1 MADAAPFDIEQ
12 PDCFYLGREYDLAKR
27 AVLPDKYV
35 MYDAR
40 DLTTHGVV
48 VGMTGSGKTGL
59 CISLLEEAAIDGI
72 PCVILDPK
80 GDLTNLLLQFPDLE
94 PKHYQ
99 EWLNE
104 DDARRKGLSPEQY
117 AAELSAAWRKGL
129 ADSGQTPDRIA
140 RLKASSDQR
149 IYTPGSESGLPLSIL
164 GAFAAPKAKM
174 PREELTQKIAA
185 TATALLGLT
194 AIAPDPVQSREHI
207 LVSQLL
213 LNAWEAHRD
222 LDLPRL
228 IREIE
233 HPPITSVGAY
243 SLETFFPSKD
253 RLKFASMLNNVL
265 ASPTFSTW
273 TMGEP
278 LDLAAMLYR
287 NGRPQQL
294 IFYVAHLD
302 DTQRMFFTTLLL
314 EEMLAWTRRQPG
326 TTNLRALLYFD
337 EVFGYLPPHPA
348 NPPSKGPLLT
358 LLKQARAFGVGV
370 LLATQNPVDLDY
382 KALSNAGTWFVGK
395 LQTDR
400 DKARL
405 LEGMESA
412 AAEQGTLTD
421 RAKLDSIISALGNRI
436 FLMHD
441 IHRSAPL
448 LFQSRWA
455 LSFLRGPMT
464 REQVGRLME
473 PLKQPAAAPPTVVP
487 LCVSCKA
494 DLGPEVTDHC
504 PKCGKY
510 PWAVPQHRLED
521 KAFRQSL
528 PRAAAPVPAAVEPAG
543 DRLAPVLPGDVK
555 QFYLATAAT
564 GPAGAGLEYQPYLL
578 GFAEVVFTVDKRKGK
593 EFTQTIRLLARPA
606 ASGHPTE
613 WDAAEAFAGAL
624 APAAAPDAAWAGV
637 PESMDTGR
645 KLKALEKAF
654 GDHLYTTRKL
664 SLWENRAL
672 ELVSEPGETEAAF
685 RERCRAAARQGAEQ
699 ALAMEKVKF
708 KPKFDAL
715 DMKLPDEKPAGKAGG
730 SWLGWIFPAPQATE
744 SDDPKLEE
752 RRRKLTTDYQSK
764 VAEIGEKWR
773 RIGEEA
779 TAIQVKPRKADVH
792 VTHFGLGWAPFWRV
806 GAASAAAYR

>member
-1 MADAAPFDIEQ
+1 VADATPAAFDIEK
-12 PDCFYLGREYDLAKR
+12 PDCFYLGREYDLEKR
-27 AVLPDKYV
+27 VVLPDKYV

-72 PCVILDPK
+72 PCVIIDPK
-80 GDLTNLLLQFPDLE
+80 GDLTNLLLQFPDLD

-117 AAELSAAWRKGL
+117 AKELSEQWRKGL
-129 ADSGQTPDRIA
+129 ADSAQTPERIA
-140 RLKASSDQR
+140 HLKASSDQR
-149 IYTPGSESGLPLSIL
+149 IYTPGSEAGLPLSIL
-164 GAFAAPKAKM
+164 GVFAAPKVKM

-194 AIAPDPVQSREHI
+194 NITADPVQSREHI
-207 LVSQLL
+207 LISQLL
-213 LNAWEAHRD
+213 MHAWTDGRD
-222 LDLPRL
+222 LDLPLL

-233 HPPITSVGAY
+233 HPLISTVGAY
-243 SLETFFPSKD
+243 SLETFFPSKE
-253 RLKFASMLNNVL
+253 RVKFASMLNNVL
-265 ASPTFSTW
+265 ASPTFATW

-358 LLKQARAFGVGV
+358 LLKQARAFGVGI

-382 KALSNAGTWFVGK
+382 KALSNAGTWLVGK

-412 AAEQGTLTD
+412 AAEHGTLTD

-436 FLMHD
+436 FLLHD
-441 IHRSAPL
+441 IHRPEPL

-464 REQVGRLME
+464 REQVSRLME
-473 PLKQPAAAPPTVVP
+473 PLKSSTAAPMAILV
-487 LCVSCKA
+487 CAQCGA

-504 PKCGKY
+504 PRCGKY
-510 PWAVPQHRLED
+510 PWTVPQSRLQD
-521 KAFRQSL
+521 KAFRQNL
-528 PRAAAPVPAAVEPAG
+528 PGSAALAEAEPTG
-543 DRLAPVLPGDVK
+543 DRLPPVLPGNVQ
-555 QFYLATAAT
+555 QFYL
-564 GPAGAGLEYQPYLL
+564 PAQRPSPQDGQLEYHPLVL
-578 GFAEVVFTVDKRKGK
+578 GFANIVFLLDKHKGT
-593 EFTQTIRLLARPA
+593 EHSASVRLLAKAA
-606 ASGHPTE
+606 ASGHPTA
-613 WDAAEAFAGAL
+613 WDAAEVYGGPMPEAA
-624 APAAAPDAAWAGV
+624 AAAPNARWAGV
-637 PESMDTGR
+637 PESLDTGR
-645 KLKALEKAF
+645 KVKSLEKAF
-654 GDHLYTTRKL
+654 VEHLYTTRKL
-664 SLWENRAL
+664 SLWENRTLGLLSA
-672 ELVSEPGETEAAF
+672 PGESEAAF
-685 RERCRAAARQGAEQ
+685 RVRCRAAADLEKKQ
-699 ALAMEKVKF
+699 ALEMEKVKF
-708 KPKFDAL
+708 RPKFEAL
-715 DMKLPDEKPAGKAGG
+715 GIALPNDPSKRKEAEADTPRQQEKRDKV
-730 SWLGWIFPAPQATE
+730 
-744 SDDPKLEE
+744 
-752 RRRKLTTDYQSK
+752 RTDYISK
-764 VAEIGEKWR
+764 TGEITEKWK
-773 RIGEEA
+773 RIGDEA

-792 VTHFGLGWAPFWRV
+792 LTHFGLAWAPYWRTAGGV
-806 GAASAAAYR
+806 TAAYR

>member
-1 MADAAPFDIEQ
+1 VADATAAAFDIEK
-12 PDCFYLGREYDLAKR
+12 PDCFYLGREYDLEKR
-27 AVLPDKYV
+27 VVLPDKYV

-72 PCVILDPK
+72 PCVIIDPK
-80 GDLTNLLLQFPDLE
+80 GDLTNLLLQFPDLD

-117 AAELSAAWRKGL
+117 AKELSDQWRKGL
-129 ADSGQTPDRIA
+129 ADSAQTPERIA
-140 RLKASSDQR
+140 HLKASSDQR
-149 IYTPGSESGLPLSIL
+149 IYTPGSEAGLPLSIL
-164 GAFAAPKAKM
+164 GVFAAPKVKL
-174 PREELTQKIAA
+174 PREELTQKIAS

-194 AIAPDPVQSREHI
+194 NITADPVQSREHI
-207 LVSQLL
+207 LISQLL
-213 LNAWEAHRD
+213 LHAWTAGRD
-222 LDLPRL
+222 LDLPLL

-233 HPPITSVGAY
+233 HPPISTVGAY

-253 RLKFASMLNNVL
+253 RVKFASMLNNVL
-265 ASPTFSTW
+265 ASPTFATW

-382 KALSNAGTWFVGK
+382 KALSNAGTWLVGK

-412 AAEQGTLTD
+412 AAEHGALTD

-436 FLMHD
+436 FLLHD
-441 IHRSAPL
+441 IHRPEPL

-464 REQVGRLME
+464 REQVSRLME
-473 PLKQPAAAPPTVVP
+473 PLKNPTATAAPPMAILVCAQCGV
-487 LCVSCKA
+487 
-494 DLGPEVTDHC
+494 DLGPDVTDHC
-504 PKCGKY
+504 PHCGKY
-510 PWAVPQHRLED
+510 PWLIPQSRLQD

-528 PRAAAPVPAAVEPAG
+528 PRAAVAASAAPEAADAKLAS
-543 DRLAPVLPGDVK
+543 DRLPPVLPGNVQ
-555 QFYLATAAT
+555 QFYLPSLRPRPKDAQ
-564 GPAGAGLEYQPYLL
+564 LEYHPLVL
-578 GFAEVVFTVDKRKGK
+578 GFANVVFILDKHKGT
-593 EFTQTIRLLARPA
+593 EHSESVRLLAMAA
-606 ASGHPTE
+606 ASGHPTA
-613 WDAAEAFAGAL
+613 WGAAEAYGGRV
-624 APAAAPDAAWAGV
+624 PEEAAAEPNARWAGV
-637 PESMDTGR
+637 PESLDTGR
-645 KLKALEKAF
+645 KIKALEKAF
-654 GDHLYTTRKL
+654 VEHLYTTHKL
-664 SLWENRAL
+664 SLWENRTLGLLSAPGESEAVFRGHCRVAADAEKKQAL
-672 ELVSEPGETEAAF
+672 E
-685 RERCRAAARQGAEQ
+685 
-699 ALAMEKVKF
+699 MEKVKF
-708 KPKFDAL
+708 RPKFEAL
-715 DMKLPDEKPAGKAGG
+715 DIPLPDKARAKTVETVESGDARLDEKRGKV
-730 SWLGWIFPAPQATE
+730 
-744 SDDPKLEE
+744 
-752 RRRKLTTDYQSK
+752 RTDYISK
-764 VAEIGEKWR
+764 TGEIAEKWK

-792 VTHFGLGWAPFWRV
+792 VTHFGLGWAPYWRTT
-806 GAASAAAYR
+806 GGTAPAYQ

>member
-1 MADAAPFDIEQ
+1 VADATPAAFDIEK
-12 PDCFYLGREYDLAKR
+12 PDCFYLGREYDLENR
-27 AVLPDKYV
+27 VVLPDKYV

-72 PCVILDPK
+72 PCVIIDPK
-80 GDLTNLLLQFPDLE
+80 GDLTNLLLQFPDLD

-117 AAELSAAWRKGL
+117 AKELSDQWRKGL
-129 ADSGQTPDRIA
+129 ADSAQTPERIA

-149 IYTPGSESGLPLSIL
+149 VYTPGSEAGLPLSIL
-164 GAFAAPKAKM
+164 GAFAAPKVKLAH
-174 PREELTQKIAA
+174 EDLTQKIAS

-194 AIAPDPVQSREHI
+194 NITADPVQSREHI
-207 LVSQLL
+207 LISQLL
-213 LNAWEAHRD
+213 LHAWTAGRD
-222 LDLPRL
+222 LDLPLL

-233 HPPITSVGAY
+233 HPPISTVGAY
-243 SLETFFPSKD
+243 SLETFFPSKE
-253 RLKFASMLNNVL
+253 RVKFASMLNNVL
-265 ASPTFSTW
+265 ASPTFATW

-314 EEMLAWTRRQPG
+314 EEMLSWTRRQPG
-326 TTNLRALLYFD
+326 TSNLRALLYFD
-337 EVFGYLPPHPA
+337 EVYGYLPPYPA

-358 LLKQARAFGVGV
+358 LLKQARAFGVGI

-382 KALSNAGTWFVGK
+382 KALSNAGTWLVGK

-412 AAEQGTLTD
+412 AAEHGTLTD

-436 FLMHD
+436 FLLHD
-441 IHRSAPL
+441 IHRPEPL

-464 REQVGRLME
+464 REQVSRLME
-473 PLKQPAAAPPTVVP
+473 PLKTPAAAPMAILV
-487 LCVSCKA
+487 CAQCGA
-494 DLGPEVTDHC
+494 DLGPDVTDHC
-504 PKCGKY
+504 PRCGKY
-510 PWAVPQHRLED
+510 PWTVPQSRLQD
-521 KAFRQSL
+521 KAFRQNL
-528 PRAAAPVPAAVEPAG
+528 PRTGAPAPGEAG
-543 DRLAPVLPGDVK
+543 PTTDRLPPVLPGNVQ
-555 QFYLATAAT
+555 QFYLPVQRPQPKD
-564 GPAGAGLEYQPYLL
+564 GQLEYHPVVL
-578 GFAEVVFTVDKRKGK
+578 GFANIVFLLDKHKGT
-593 EFTQTIRLLARPA
+593 EHSAPVRLLAKPA
-606 ASGHPTE
+606 ASGHPTAWE
-613 WDAAEAFAGAL
+613 AAEAYAG
-624 APAAAPDAAWAGV
+624 PTPEAAASAPNAQWAGV
-637 PESMDTGR
+637 PESLDTGR
-645 KLKALEKAF
+645 KVKSLEKAF
-654 GDHLYTTRKL
+654 AEHLYTTRKL
-664 SLWENRAL
+664 SLWENRTL
-672 ELVSEPGETEAAF
+672 GLLSTPGESEAAF
-685 RERCRAAARQGAEQ
+685 RARCRIAADAEKKQ
-699 ALAMEKVKF
+699 ALEMEKVKF
-708 KPKFDAL
+708 RPKFEAL
-715 DMKLPDEKPAGKAGG
+715 DIPIPDEAHAKTVEAA
-730 SWLGWIFPAPQATE
+730 E
-744 SDDPKLEE
+744 SGDARLDEK
-752 RRRKLTTDYQSK
+752 RSKVTTDYISK
-764 VAEIGEKWR
+764 TGEITEKWK

-792 VTHFGLGWAPFWRV
+792 ITHFGLGWAPYWRTAGGV
-806 GAASAAAYR
+806 TPAYR